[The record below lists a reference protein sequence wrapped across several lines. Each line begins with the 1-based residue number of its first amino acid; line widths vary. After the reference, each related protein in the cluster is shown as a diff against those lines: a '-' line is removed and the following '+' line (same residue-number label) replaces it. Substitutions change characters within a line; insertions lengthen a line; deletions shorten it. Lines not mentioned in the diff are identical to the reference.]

1 MQPAPK
7 PLIAILLPTFNGANF
22 LKEQIESIK
31 AQTHTDWILLCRDD
45 QSTDQTQALLQQFQ
59 NDLPQKIRVI
69 VDGKGNLGA
78 QKSFASLLQSA
89 LDLNTGSAVYF
100 ALADQDDIW
109 HPNKLSVLLET
120 MQATETKYP
129 QQTVLVHSDLRVVDE
144 LGEEISPHM
153 STYQGLQV
161 HKEGFSAQLV
171 SNTVTGCTSLL
182 NRKLVELSVP
192 MPDGS
197 IMHDWW
203 ISLVACCFGQRVYV
217 PQALVD
223 YRQHTNNAVGAKALP
238 TTKKRSGWRKP
249 LRLVFYTLRLLF
261 FVSGRQHN
269 KLFQA
274 NAKQAKAFAKQ
285 FEGRLS
291 ATQQAALWLTRGL
304 SIPIPLIQLTLFQ
317 ILRR

>member
-1 MQPAPK
+1 
-7 PLIAILLPTFNGANF
+7 
-22 LKEQIESIK
+22 
-31 AQTHTDWILLCRDD
+31 
-45 QSTDQTQALLQQFQ
+45 
-59 NDLPQKIRVI
+59 
-69 VDGKGNLGA
+69 
-78 QKSFASLLQSA
+78 
-89 LDLNTGSAVYF
+89 
-100 ALADQDDIW
+100 
-109 HPNKLSVLLET
+109 
-120 MQATETKYP
+120 
-129 QQTVLVHSDLRVVDE
+129 
-144 LGEEISPHM
+144 
-153 STYQGLQV
+153 LQV

-249 LRLVFYTLRLLF
+249 LRLIFYTLRLLF

-291 ATQQAALWLTRGL
+291 ATQRTALWLTRGL